1 MDDLEHEQA
10 HDDLEAKITPIPAS
24 DETAP
29 SEHLDH
35 SSRKPRFSSR
45 RLNLI
50 LRVSVIINLILL
62 ALLVI
67 PGSLPTLGHLF
78 TSLGPASTPTLA
90 PGAGNFYL
98 DVNVPW
104 TKVFIDGHLVGI
116 PRISSEPPI
125 TLAPGRHLVEWRADP
140 FSPKSCVLTVPY
152 SIYDTCQ
159 IADEKIGNPNSK
171 FYAQLVFLRNSLDAL
186 SQYQQGMLLTA
197 IQTSLKEH
205 SPRETVRSGELY
217 RNLKGYSTATQPLQA
232 ILHFQMAIEVIGG
245 ERYIITIQ
253 GCNALCSLP
262 WQIRQPLSTS
272 PSDVKWLALILVST
286 TWDYAAEDGHIVDR
300 YQPAGTGGF
309 SEDTS
314 PILLGISWDSPRAV
328 IFRPPTNFVL
338 APLRRS
344 ERSWDIEAV
353 FSPHLGPS
361 IPVGDTL
368 LADDPACV
376 GMQNLLSGIAPSASR
391 VRFASGSNPAAGCL
405 AVVPTTSTT
414 STSADAYYLERFGV
428 LLAANDVAH
437 KLRPQLPLA
446 DAYERN
452 LAQQMAIMPGQTI
465 TTP

>member
-1 MDDLEHEQA
+1 MISPPLASQEVLSDKHTGAFFVDDLEHEQA

-24 DETAP
+24 DETTP

-104 TKVFIDGHLVGI
+104 TKVFIDGRLVGI

-159 IADEKIGNPNSK
+159 IAAEKIGNPNSK
-171 FYAQLVFLRNSLDAL
+171 FYAQLVFLHNSLEAL

-197 IQTSLKEH
+197 IQTSLKEQ
-205 SPRETVRSGELY
+205 SARETVRPGELY
-217 RNLKGYSTATQPLQA
+217 RSLKGYSTATQPLQA
-232 ILHFQMAIEVIGG
+232 ILHFQMGIEVIGG
-245 ERYIITIQ
+245 ERYIVTLQ
-253 GCNALCSLP
+253 GCDALCSLP

-272 PSDVKWLALILVST
+272 PSDAKWLALILAST

-314 PILLGISWDSPRAV
+314 PILLGISWDSPR
-328 IFRPPTNFVL
+328 
-338 APLRRS
+338 
-344 ERSWDIEAV
+344 WDIETL

-376 GMQNLLSGIAPSASR
+376 GMQNLLSGIVPSASR

-405 AVVPTTSTT
+405 AVVPHTSTT

-437 KLRPQLPLA
+437 KLHPQLPLI
-446 DAYERN
+446 DEYERKLVEQ
-452 LAQQMAIMPGQTI
+452 LAITPGQTI